1 MTLFVSIP
9 YALMN
14 FQQARFNMVEQQIRT
29 WNVLDSAVL
38 QALSTLPR
46 EQFVPAAY
54 QSLAYT
60 DTELP
65 LGHGQVML
73 SPRVEARLAHD
84 LGLRGHEVVLEI
96 GSGHG
101 YLTALLA
108 LRCQRVIGLE
118 IVPELASQAQQ
129 NLARTGIT
137 HAEVAVGDGSRTLLD
152 EGPFDAIVL
161 GGSVAEAP
169 AVVLSQ
175 LKVGG
180 KLLAIVGEE
189 PVMQACLYTR
199 VGHEQW
205 SSRALWDTVAPPLR
219 GFPQPSR
226 FKF

>member
-1 MTLFVSIP
+1 
-9 YALMN
+9 MN
-14 FQQARFNMVEQQIRT
+14 FEQARFNMVEQQIRT
-29 WNVLDSAVL
+29 WNVLDTAVL
-38 QALSTLPR
+38 QALSDLPR

-73 SPRVEARLAHD
+73 PPRVEARLAHD
-84 LGLRGHEVVLEI
+84 LSLKGHESVLEI

-108 LRCQRVIGLE
+108 MRCQRVLGLE
-118 IVPELASQAQQ
+118 IIPELAAHAQQ
-129 NLARTGIT
+129 HLARLGLA
-137 HAEVAVGDGSRTLLD
+137 HAEVRVGDGAKAQLT

-161 GGSVAEAP
+161 GGSVVEVP
-169 AVVLSQ
+169 QTLLNQ

-180 KLLAIVGEE
+180 RLLAIVGEE

-199 VGHEQW
+199 ADNDQC
-205 SSRALWDTVAPPLR
+205 SSQALWDTVAPPLQ
-219 GFPQPSR
+219 GFAQPSR